1 MSKEITMVNVLIKD
15 GNRTVSWVH
24 PITESV
30 GHVLKS
36 HEFKP
41 VENSVFIN
49 MKQAVGNLNVL
60 KLSDCGTMV
69 YKQISRVFIILKS
82 QTEEVKKADDSKA
95 DQTDEA

>member
-15 GNRTVSWVH
+15 GNRTVSWEH
-24 PITESV
+24 PITESI
-30 GHVLKS
+30 GYVLKS

-41 VENSVFIN
+41 VENSVLIN

-60 KLSDCGTMV
+60 KLSDCGTIF

-82 QTEEVKKADDSKA
+82 QPEEVKKADDSKA